1 VPLTVGR
8 RCAILAAVPATPVEV
23 LDLIEARRRDDVT
36 ALVREVRDA
45 EGLDA
50 AVALLVEVQREVG
63 ERWRSQRWTVA
74 DEHGASA
81 IVDHALTAV
90 CDALDP
96 PGTGQPVV
104 VACVED
110 EWHVL
115 PARMVSEQLRCRG
128 WRTTFL
134 GASSPAGELGRTAGG
149 VAPVAVALSCSM
161 PIHLPGARRSIEACH
176 GIGVPVAVGGG
187 AFGGPERAAAVGADR
202 WCATVEE
209 LHATLEEWARRRPEL
224 ATPTVPAPEPL
235 PSSDRRRVLD
245 AALRTTLDR
254 IPPFA
259 AGPLHVRERLR
270 DDLDQL
276 LRSAEAAVHV
286 ADPRIAADQLAWQA
300 GVSGARGEPDGLAG
314 VLVAALAGALPE
326 DSALRRQLAVEV

>member
-1 VPLTVGR
+1 M
-8 RCAILAAVPATPVEV
+8 PATPGEV
-23 LDLIEARRRDDVT
+23 LDLIEARRRDEVT

-63 ERWRSQRWTVA
+63 VRWQSQRWTVA

-90 CDALDP
+90 CDALDAP
-96 PGTGQPVV
+96 SDGPPVV

-128 WRTTFL
+128 WHTTFL
-134 GASSPAGELGRTAGG
+134 GASSPAGELGRTVRD

-161 PIHLPGARRSIEACH
+161 PMHLPGARRSIGACH
-176 GIGVPVAVGGG
+176 EAGIPVAVGGG
-187 AFGGPERAAAVGADR
+187 AFGGPARAEAIGADR
-202 WCATVEE
+202 WCATVDE
-209 LHATLEEWARRRPEL
+209 LHDAFDEWARSRPVL
-224 ATPTVPAPEPL
+224 ATATVTAPEPL
-235 PSSDRRRVLD
+235 PASDRRRVLD
-245 AALRTTLDR
+245 VAFRTTLER
-254 IPPFA
+254 VPPFA
-259 AGPLHVRERLR
+259 AAAPHVHDRLR

-276 LRSAEAAVHV
+276 LRSAEAAQHV
-286 ADPRIAADQLAWQA
+286 ADPSIAADQLAWQA
-300 GVSGARGEPDGLAG
+300 GVSGARGEPGGLAG
-314 VLVAALAGALPE
+314 VLAEALVAALPE
-326 DSALRRQLAVEV
+326 GSELRGQLAVEV

>member
-1 VPLTVGR
+1 M
-8 RCAILAAVPATPVEV
+8 PATPGEV

-36 ALVREVRDA
+36 ALVRELSDA
-45 EGLDA
+45 GGIDA

-81 IVDHALTAV
+81 IVDHALTVV
-90 CDALDP
+90 CEAFDAP
-96 PGTGQPVV
+96 STGRPVV

-128 WRTTFL
+128 WQTTFL
-134 GASSPAGELGRTAGG
+134 GASSPAGELGRTVRDA
-149 VAPVAVALSCSM
+149 APVAVALSCSM

-176 GIGVPVAVGGG
+176 DAGIPVAVGGG
-187 AFGGPERAAAVGADR
+187 AFDSSGRAEAVGADR
-202 WCATVEE
+202 WCATIDE
-209 LHATLEEWARRRPEL
+209 LHATLDEWARSRPEL
-224 ATPTVPAPEPL
+224 AAPTVAAPEPL
-235 PSSDRRRVLD
+235 PAFDRRRVLD

-259 AGPLHVRERLR
+259 AAPAHVRDRLR

-276 LRSAEAAVHV
+276 LRSAEAAQHV
-286 ADPRIAADQLAWQA
+286 ADPAIAAHQLAWQA

-314 VLVAALAGALPE
+314 VLVEALAGALPE
-326 DSALRRQLAVEV
+326 DSALRGQLAVEV